1 MIGDNAMRKTSGLVF
16 NQIVNK
22 LNEKLRD
29 SKFKKY
35 SHSMGK

>member
-1 MIGDNAMRKTSGLVF
+1 MRKTSGLVF
-16 NQIVNK
+16 NQIVSK

-35 SHSMGK
+35 SHSLGK